1 MTDDLPD
8 TLPAV
13 PSRRLLA
20 RVLGYMRPYAGW
32 MAVSLAL
39 LLGMSLA
46 LNYLPVLIKHAVD
59 AWLTAADL
67 PAAGRIAG
75 LTRDGLLYLGLAS
88 VAFTVRFGE
97 SLLTAWIG
105 QRIVYDVRA
114 DVFRKTHALD
124 LAFYD
129 RTPVGRLM
137 TRVTSD
143 VEAVQRFV
151 TEGVVGAIADLFLL
165 AGVIG
170 FMVVVHPR
178 LAGLVLAAMPPLF
191 AALLWANQRLRRAN
205 RRIRERTSALN
216 ALLQEQLAGMSTIQ
230 LFNREARARAR
241 FGERSA
247 ALRDAHFEEVRWF
260 SIYWPVLEIS
270 QAVSIA
276 LVLLAGGLAFVRG
289 DASVSL
295 GVLAAF
301 LAYVRDFYRPLGALA
316 DKAGMLQQAMASAER
331 LFDLLD
337 TPVSI
342 RDPAEEGPGAGSRE
356 PGAEQGG
363 GDPQPSPGVPL
374 ASGFPLPNSHS
385 RLPPPASSIRFDH
398 VWFAYVDD
406 HWVLEDVDLDVRK
419 GESVAIV
426 GATGSG
432 KSTMA
437 GLLSRFYDV
446 RRGAVRVGGVDVRDL
461 PQRALRRRIG
471 LVLQEPFVFSGTLA
485 ANIALADPSM
495 PRARIED
502 AARFVNAHRFIGR
515 MPQGYDTVVGE
526 RGGSLSTGEKQLLAL
541 ARVVASDPE
550 VLIVLDEA
558 TANVDSE
565 TERLIQEAVGR
576 MMRGRT
582 SLVIAHRLS
591 TIRDADRIVVLRR
604 GRITAQGTHDELIST
619 DPYYRHLYELLGVS
633 GSKAAGTENT

>member
-8 TLPAV
+8 TLPAI
-13 PSRRLLA
+13 PSRRLVA
-20 RVLGYMRPYAGW
+20 RVLRYMRPYAGW

-46 LNYLPVLIKHAVD
+46 LNYLPVLIKDAID
-59 AWLTAADL
+59 AWIAAANVPAAD
-67 PAAGRIAG
+67 RIAG
-75 LTRDGLLYLGLAS
+75 LTSDGLLYLALAAA
-88 VAFTVRFGE
+88 AFAVRFGE

-151 TEGVVGAIADLFLL
+151 TEGVVGAMADLFLL

-170 FMVVVHPR
+170 FMFVVHPR
-178 LAGLVLAAMPPLF
+178 LAALVLAAMPPLF
-191 AALLWANQRLRRAN
+191 AALFWANQRLRRAN
-205 RRIRERTSALN
+205 RRIRERTSSLN
-216 ALLQEQLAGMSTIQ
+216 ALLQEQIAGMATIQ
-230 LFNREARARAR
+230 LFNRETRARVR
-241 FGERSA
+241 FGERAA
-247 ALRDAHFEEVRWF
+247 ALRDAHFEEIRWF
-260 SIYWPVLEIS
+260 SIYWPVLEIA
-270 QAVSIA
+270 QAASIA
-276 LVLLAGGLAFVRG
+276 LVLAAGGLAFVRG
-289 DASVSL
+289 DAAVTL

-337 TPVSI
+337 TPVGI
-342 RDPAEEGPGAGSRE
+342 RDPTPVVQPAPAPPVGRGA
-356 PGAEQGG
+356 
-363 GDPQPSPGVPL
+363 
-374 ASGFPLPNSHS
+374 
-385 RLPPPASSIRFDH
+385 IRFDH
-398 VWFAYVDD
+398 VWFAYIDD
-406 HWVLEDVDLDVRK
+406 HWVLEDVDLDIRP
-419 GESVAIV
+419 GESVALV

-446 RRGAVRVGGVDVRDL
+446 RRGAIRVGGVDVREL
-461 PQRALRRRIG
+461 PQRELRRRIG

-495 PRARIED
+495 PRSRIEE

-541 ARVVASDPE
+541 ARVIASDPE
-550 VLIVLDEA
+550 VLVVLDEA

-565 TERLIQEAVGR
+565 TERLIQEAVHR

-604 GRITAQGTHDELIST
+604 GRITAQGTHDQLIAT

-633 GSKAAGTENT
+633 GSKPQVPS

>member
-8 TLPAV
+8 SLPAV
-13 PSRRLLA
+13 PSRRLLT
-20 RVLGYMRPYAGW
+20 RILRYTRPYAGW
-32 MAVSLAL
+32 MALSLLL
-39 LLGMSLA
+39 LLGMSFA
-46 LNYLPVLIKHAVD
+46 LNVLPVLIKHAIDTWIV
-59 AWLTAADL
+59 AGGL
-67 PAAGRIAG
+67 PAPERIAG
-75 LTRDGLLYLGLAS
+75 LTHDGLIYLAIAS

-151 TEGVVGAIADLFLL
+151 TEGVVGALADLFML

-170 FMVVVHPR
+170 FMFVLHPR
-178 LAGLVLAAMPPLF
+178 LAALVLAAMPPLF
-191 AALLWANQRLRRAN
+191 AALFWANQHLRLAN
-205 RRIRERTSALN
+205 RRIRERTSSLN
-216 ALLQEQLAGMSTIQ
+216 AMLQEQLAGMGTIQ
-230 LFNREARARAR
+230 LFNREARARER
-241 FGERSA
+241 FGERNA

-270 QAVSIA
+270 QAVSIV
-276 LVLLAGGLAFVRG
+276 LVLLAGGLAILRADTAVT
-289 DASVSL
+289 L
-295 GVLAAF
+295 GILAAF
-301 LAYVRDFYRPLGALA
+301 LSYVRDFYRPLGALA
-316 DKAGMLQQAMASAER
+316 DKAGMMQQAMASAER

-342 RDPAEEGPGAGSRE
+342 RDPGEGRSEEGEGQAEEGRSVEGAHPEIQDPPPGSR
-356 PGAEQGG
+356 
-363 GDPQPSPGVPL
+363 SPV
-374 ASGFPLPNSHS
+374 SSSPLPPS
-385 RLPPPASSIRFDH
+385 RSPVPASSIRFDH
-398 VWFAYVDD
+398 VWFSYIEG
-406 HWVLEDVDLDVRK
+406 HWVLEDVDLDIRP
-419 GESVAIV
+419 GESVAVV

-437 GLLSRFYDV
+437 SLLSRFYDV
-446 RRGAVRVGGVDVRDL
+446 QQGAVLVGGVDVRDL
-461 PQRALRRRIG
+461 PQRELRRRIG

-485 ANIALADPSM
+485 ANIALANPGL
-495 PRARIED
+495 PRARIEE
-502 AARFVNAHRFIGR
+502 AARFVNAHRFIER

-541 ARVVASDPE
+541 ARVIASDPE
-550 VLIVLDEA
+550 VLVVLDEA

-565 TERLIQEAVGR
+565 TERLIQEAVHR

-604 GRITAQGTHDELIST
+604 GRITA
-619 DPYYRHLYELLGVS
+619 
-633 GSKAAGTENT
+633 

>member
-20 RVLGYMRPYAGW
+20 RILRYTRPYAGW
-32 MAVSLAL
+32 MALSLFL
-39 LLGMSLA
+39 LLAMSLA
-46 LNYLPVLIKHAVD
+46 LNVLPVLIKHAIDTWIV
-59 AWLTAADL
+59 AGSLAASE
-67 PAAGRIAG
+67 RIAG
-75 LTRDGLLYLGLAS
+75 LTHDGWVYLAIAAI
-88 VAFTVRFGE
+88 AFTVRFGE

-151 TEGVVGAIADLFLL
+151 TEGVVGALADLFML

-170 FMVVVHPR
+170 FMFVLHPR
-178 LAGLVLAAMPPLF
+178 LAALVLAAMPPLF
-191 AALLWANQRLRRAN
+191 AALFWANQRLRLAN

-216 ALLQEQLAGMSTIQ
+216 AMLQEQLAGMATIQ
-230 LFNREARARAR
+230 LFNRETQSRER
-241 FGERSA
+241 FGERNA

-270 QAVSIA
+270 QAVSIV
-276 LVLLAGGLAFVRG
+276 LVLLAGGLGLLRADTTVT
-289 DASVSL
+289 L
-295 GVLAAF
+295 GILAAF
-301 LAYVRDFYRPLGALA
+301 LSYVRDFYRPLGALA

-337 TPVSI
+337 APVSI
-342 RDPAEEGPGAGSRE
+342 RDPAPAPPGPAPSRR
-356 PGAEQGG
+356 
-363 GDPQPSPGVPL
+363 
-374 ASGFPLPNSHS
+374 ASGSVDVHG
-385 RLPPPASSIRFDH
+385 RAIRFDH

-406 HWVLEDVDLDVRK
+406 HWVLEDVDLDIRP

-437 GLLSRFYDV
+437 SLLSRFYDV
-446 RRGAVRVGGVDVRDL
+446 QRGAVRVGGIDVREM
-461 PQRALRRRIG
+461 PQRELRRRIG

-485 ANIALADPSM
+485 ANIALANPDL
-495 PRARIED
+495 PRTRIEE
-502 AARFVNAHRFIGR
+502 AAHFVNAHRFIER

-541 ARVVASDPE
+541 ARVIASDPE
-550 VLIVLDEA
+550 VLVVLDEA

-565 TERLIQEAVGR
+565 TERLIQEAVHR

-604 GRITAQGTHDELIST
+604 GRIAAQGPHEDLIVK
-619 DPYYRHLYELLGVS
+619 DPYYRHLYELFGVS
-633 GSKAAGTENT
+633 SSKPGA

>member
-8 TLPAV
+8 SLPAV
-13 PSRRLLA
+13 PSRRLLT
-20 RVLGYMRPYAGW
+20 RILRYTRPYAGW
-32 MAVSLAL
+32 MALSLLL

-46 LNYLPVLIKHAVD
+46 LNVLPVLIKHAIDTWIV
-59 AWLTAADL
+59 AGGL
-67 PAAGRIAG
+67 PAPERIAG
-75 LTRDGLLYLGLAS
+75 LTHDGLVYLAIAS

-151 TEGVVGAIADLFLL
+151 TEGVVGALADLFML

-170 FMVVVHPR
+170 FMFVLHPR
-178 LAGLVLAAMPPLF
+178 LAALVLAAMPPLF
-191 AALLWANQRLRRAN
+191 AALFWANQHLRLAN
-205 RRIRERTSALN
+205 RRIRERTSSLN
-216 ALLQEQLAGMSTIQ
+216 AMLQEQLAGMGTIQ
-230 LFNREARARAR
+230 LFNREAQARER
-241 FGERSA
+241 FGERNA

-270 QAVSIA
+270 QAVSIV
-276 LVLLAGGLAFVRG
+276 LVLLAGGLAILRADTAVT
-289 DASVSL
+289 L
-295 GVLAAF
+295 GILAAF
-301 LAYVRDFYRPLGALA
+301 LSYVRDFYRPLGALA
-316 DKAGMLQQAMASAER
+316 DKAGMMQQAMASAER

-337 TPVSI
+337 TPVGI
-342 RDPAEEGPGAGSRE
+342 EDPKEGEAGKR
-356 PGAEQGG
+356 GG
-363 GDPQPSPGVPL
+363 
-374 ASGFPLPNSHS
+374 SGSGS
-385 RLPPPASSIRFDH
+385 RLPAPGSPLPVPDSPRSIRFDH
-398 VWFAYVDD
+398 VWFSYIEG
-406 HWVLEDVDLDVRK
+406 HWVLEDVDLDIRP
-419 GESVAIV
+419 GESVAVV

-437 GLLSRFYDV
+437 SLLSRFYDV
-446 RRGAVRVGGVDVRDL
+446 QQGAVLVGGVDVRGL
-461 PQRALRRRIG
+461 PQRELRRRIG

-485 ANIALADPSM
+485 ANIALANPGL
-495 PRARIED
+495 PRARIEE
-502 AARFVNAHRFIGR
+502 AAHFVNAHRFIER

-541 ARVVASDPE
+541 ARVIASDPE
-550 VLIVLDEA
+550 VLVVLDEA

-565 TERLIQEAVGR
+565 TERLIQEAVHR

-604 GRITAQGTHDELIST
+604 GRITAQGPHEDLIAR

-633 GSKAAGTENT
+633 SSKSQAPE